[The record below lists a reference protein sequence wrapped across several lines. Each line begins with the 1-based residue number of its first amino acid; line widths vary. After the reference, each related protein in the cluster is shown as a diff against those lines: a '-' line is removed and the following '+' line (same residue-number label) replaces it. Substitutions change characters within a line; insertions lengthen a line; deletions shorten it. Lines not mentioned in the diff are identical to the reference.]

1 MNFSEVDFKK
11 MGSIFSLLSS
21 TVGWAKALSA
31 QHLIMDTSCDIEE
44 QI

>member
-1 MNFSEVDFKK
+1 MTIIHDAYINA
-11 MGSIFSLLSS
+11 LLADAAYVS
-21 TVGWAKALSA
+21 TVGWAKVLSA